1 VIGVITS
8 ASGAVWHDVVT
19 TLRRRAPHVRVIL
32 YPSLVQGGEAPAAL
46 RAALALANARAEV
59 DALLLCRGGG
69 SLEDLWAFNDE
80 QLVMAVA
87 RSAIPVVSGVGHET
101 DVTLTDWAADLRA
114 PTPTAAAE
122 MVSPAR
128 DELLQMLEVRAQLM
142 VRRVHQRLDEAG
154 QRLDLA
160 GLRLRDPRRVLQ
172 SQGDLLRLAQQRLS
186 GALQAEAQR
195 LGHQFA
201 DRWQRWQHLAERRL
215 LAASHELGLREARLK
230 SVDPRGVLSRG
241 YAWIEGAEGRPIVS
255 AASLVVGEGVR
266 AVWADGTAQA
276 SISAVDLLPPSSPPP
291 LPPRHTRG

>member
-1 VIGVITS
+1 
-8 ASGAVWHDVVT
+8 
-19 TLRRRAPHVRVIL
+19 
-32 YPSLVQGGEAPAAL
+32 
-46 RAALALANARAEV
+46 LALANARAEV
-59 DALLLCRGGG
+59 DVVLLCRGGG

-87 RSAIPVVSGVGHET
+87 QSAIPVVSGVGHET

-128 DELLQMLEVRAQLM
+128 DELLQMLEVRAQL

-160 GLRLRDPRRVLQ
+160 GLRLRDPVGFCSPRGSVA
-172 SQGDLLRLAQQRLS
+172 SGPAAPVGRLA
-186 GALQAEAQR
+186 GGAQR

-201 DRWQRWQHLAERRL
+201 DRRQRWQHLAERRL

-241 YAWIEGAEGRPIVS
+241 YAWIEGRRGVRSCRPLPWWWGRAFAPSGPMARPRPASPQWICCTLVPA
-255 AASLVVGEGVR
+255 AASSQAHAGLIGR
-266 AVWADGTAQA
+266 AYNDFGFC
-276 SISAVDLLPPSSPPP
+276 
-291 LPPRHTRG
+291 